1 MKIKYLIL
9 LAAILFIVGCAQKQV
24 TPTETTTP
32 TPVETTPSPV
42 ETTPTPTPVPVETLP
57 MLSSVVIKDR
67 IATPTELT
75 IKAGAEVT
83 ISVEGATLHTII
95 VDKGTKTVANLGPLS
110 NGKTASY
117 IFTEAGSYTIRSLK
131 IGTVK
136 VAVTVE

>member
-9 LAAILFIVGCAQKQV
+9 LAAILFIVGCAQKPAV

-32 TPVETTPSPV
+32 TPTPTPV
-42 ETTPTPTPVPVETLP
+42 ETTPTPTPIPVETLP
-57 MLSSVVIKDR
+57 LASSVMIKDR
-67 IATPTELT
+67 TVTPTELT
-75 IKAGAEVT
+75 VKAGAEVS

-117 IFTEAGSYTIRSLK
+117 IFTEAGAYTIRSLK